1 MSIALGLVLLG
12 ALLVYGG
19 VTGKSI
25 TSLLTGDNQTP
36 RTPPKGGDGSTGTA
50 PVPTGVNQPG
60 RGDTIGTGILPTIG
74 KIIGKPY
81 EGTHAKAFNQAGGSD
96 NWQSENAVDVSTP
109 VGTPIYAPVSGIIGR
124 TGSLGKGGRF
134 EGLRINLGSS
144 ADNFYFAHLSFV
156 NVREGDRVN
165 AGQLLGYS
173 GSANGVPHL
182 HFAVEN
188 GSPFD
193 WLVRHIVT
201 GH

>member
-1 MSIALGLVLLG
+1 MG

-36 RTPPKGGDGSTGTA
+36 RTPPSGGDPSASTGTTT
-50 PVPTGVNQPG
+50 TGVSVAG
-60 RGDTIGTGILPTIG
+60 RGDTIGTGILPSIG
-74 KIIGKPY
+74 KIIGKPF
-81 EGTHAKAFNQAGGSD
+81 EGTHAKAFNVSGGSD
-96 NWQSENAVDVSTP
+96 NWESENAVDVSTP
-109 VGTPIYAPVSGIIGR
+109 VGTPIYAPISGIIGK

-134 EGLRINLGSS
+134 EGIRVNLHST
-144 ADNFYFAHLSFV
+144 ADNFYFAHLSAV

-193 WLVRHIVT
+193 WLIKHIVT
-201 GH
+201 SH